1 MKILF
6 FSDYFIPEIGA
17 PAAHVY
23 DRCKIWVEQGHEVTV
38 ITNNPNYP
46 SGIIYDGFSNRIR
59 RWENIEGINV
69 LRIWTYP
76 AENRGTFRRTL
87 DYISYFLSSFINSIF
102 IKKPD
107 VVISTS
113 PHIFTPL
120 GAIFFSIIKR
130 VPHVVEIRDLWPESI
145 AATTSM
151 KKTSLIYK
159 IFQLLELF
167 IYKHS
172 KNIILYTNSFRLN
185 LKSKGISEKKMDVVI
200 NGANLEIFKKIP
212 YDYQLANN
220 LGLNGKFTIAYFGTH
235 GLAHNLYNAIYAAN
249 LVKDDDIHILFV
261 GEGAIKNKM
270 IALSKSLNLE
280 NVHFLKRQ
288 PRIKLSRFWSI
299 ASAGLVHLKN
309 DPVFESVIPSKIFE
323 TMAMELPIIY
333 CGPESDG
340 AKIIRNNNCGI
351 IAPPDSPKD
360 LAESFR
366 TIKNDNVLYKEL
378 KNNSKNSAIKYSRIS
393 QAKGTL
399 KVLKKAASI

>member
-38 ITNNPNYP
+38 VTNNPNYP

-59 RWENIEGINV
+59 SWENIEGINV

-76 AENRGTFRRTL
+76 AENSGTFRRTL

-159 IFQLLELF
+159 IFELLELF

-212 YDYQLANN
+212 YDHHLAKN

-288 PRIKLSRFWSI
+288 PRIELSRFWSI

-351 IAPPDSPKD
+351 VTPPDSPKN

-366 TIKNDNVLYKEL
+366 TIKNDNALYAEL

-399 KVLKKAASI
+399 KVLKKATSI